1 MKLRIQ
7 YTGQLRTAVG
17 RQEDELDLAAPT
29 TLPLLLK
36 ELAMRLGDGAAAH
49 LATADGCV
57 PCGLLLVVNGA
68 AIPASRYSEAVVRPG
83 DVITLMPPIA
93 GG

>member
-17 RQEDELDLAAPT
+17 RSEDELEVPEAT
-29 TLPLLLK
+29 TVPVLLK
-36 ELAMRLGDGAAAH
+36 ELSVRLGQGAAAH
-49 LATADGCV
+49 LSTSDGQA
-57 PCGLLLVVNGA
+57 PCGLLVVVNGA
-68 AIPASRYSEAVVRPG
+68 ALAASQAREVRLNAG
-83 DVITLMPPIA
+83 DVVTLLPPIA